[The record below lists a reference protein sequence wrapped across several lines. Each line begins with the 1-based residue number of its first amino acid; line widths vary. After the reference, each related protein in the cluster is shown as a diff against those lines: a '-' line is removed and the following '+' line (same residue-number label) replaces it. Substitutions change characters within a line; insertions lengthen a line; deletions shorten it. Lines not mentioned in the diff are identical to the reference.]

1 MISVPLTVFHKGF
14 MTQGTSQTFIAF
26 FRVAYAFGEAP
37 QICSC
42 GHPDTMSL
50 TFFRIAYLFGSAR
63 EVHLLKNSNG
73 K

>member
-1 MISVPLTVFHKGF
+1 MISVPLTVFRKGF
-14 MTQGTSQTFIAF
+14 VAQGTSQPFFAF
-26 FRVAYAFGEAP
+26 FRVAFAFGEAP

-50 TFFRIAYLFGSAR
+50 TFFRIAYLFGSAH
-63 EVHLLKNSNG
+63 EVHLLEKSDG